1 MLVVGM
7 LCNEDSETKV
17 NKSELCGF
25 LWKNEDSCRKG
36 RFSPRLTL
44 TIVLSW
50 SSPWIKMT
58 TMMRLLISC
67 PFLMMY
73 IYHDALP
80 HGNDKVQNQVGFVPP
95 RQLSPPIVWEPFHA
109 KIISNDHAAP
119 VALTNI
125 YCWVQPTT
133 ARNCAIDLYNS
144 ERRFIGMQYTISIN
158 NNARI
163 IG

>member
-17 NKSELCGF
+17 NKRELCGF

-73 IYHDALP
+73 IYHDAKP

-119 VALTNI
+119 VALTI

-133 ARNCAIDLYNS
+133 ARNCEIGLRIYLNYFAVYS
-144 ERRFIGMQYTISIN
+144 RERRI
-158 NNARI
+158 RLKLL
-163 IG
+163 